1 MPDKL
6 FLITG
11 TEAFETTRLQHSYNV
26 VTDVYLLS
34 DAKITECTLF

>member
-11 TEAFETTRLQHSYNV
+11 REASETTRLQHSYKV
-26 VTDVYLLS
+26 ETDVYLLS
-34 DAKITECTLF
+34 DAKITECTLL